1 MPLTPGELF
10 VLTNKL
16 GEFRR
21 LYRWKPA
28 GALVPVTPEM
38 AMDVAGF
45 NLDQA
50 KTRLYLSL
58 NDRGYQRVQRPRR
71 PDAGR
76 NQGARAC

>member
-1 MPLTPGELF
+1 MGQNEKVEYQAAYAVEPGELF

-28 GALVPVTPEM
+28 GELVPVTPEM

-45 NLDQA
+45 DLDDA
-50 KTRLYLSL
+50 E
-58 NDRGYQRVQRPRR
+58 RGSI
-71 PDAGR
+71 
-76 NQGARAC
+76 